1 MMRFYTNVARRGN
14 NLLVRERSDTGL
26 SRYKVPF
33 KPILYVKTNE
43 ETGYRSLIENEPVK
57 PIEFESMTDAKEFL
71 EKYDSVSG
79 FPVFGMTDYIR
90 QYLGREKYEW
100 EYKQLSIWS
109 FDIETTVP
117 EDENGDT
124 EFPEPIDAKGEV
136 LLITLTNIQTGKS
149 FTFGSNPYS
158 GNDTRYMNCGDE
170 KTLLRR
176 FLEFWQQIDVDI
188 ITGWNIDQFD
198 IPYLVTRITDV
209 LGEDFAKQLSP
220 WGIVRC
226 TNKEYNGRIE
236 YSTELTGISILDY
249 MVLYKKY
256 ILTKQESYSLANI
269 SEVELGHTKLDHS
282 QYKTWREFHT
292 KDWDLFTKYN
302 VVDALLIK
310 QLDDK
315 LNLIRI
321 VTTVAYK
328 AGINFEDVASPIKTW
343 DSIIHNTLLADK
355 IVVPQATRSRV
366 QPLDGAY
373 VKEPVPGRYKNVSSI
388 DATSLYPSIIIT
400 NNISPETYVGNV
412 GTTYEDFEKNATGAI
427 FGDSEYV
434 VTPAGARYS
443 KAKRGIL
450 PRLMVEYM
458 ADRKAVK
465 NEMLRLE
472 QEYENTKNESL
483 LNRIAALDALQ
494 MAIKILLNS
503 CYGATA
509 NEHFRFYK
517 HDHAASITLT
527 GQYLLRSSELKVD
540 ALINEKFGLG
550 DERFVIYCDTD
561 SVTGDSIIE
570 VNGNET
576 AIEEFFNMVDTSI
589 EYTRSGSEVKRTTG
603 YYTDTVDDSMNIV
616 NRRIKYVMRH
626 KTKKKLYRVT
636 VGGAQVTITE
646 DHSLIVL
653 RDGQL
658 VDVSVLNL
666 KSGDKL
672 IRIRK

>member
-1 MMRFYTNVARRGN
+1 
-14 NLLVRERSDTGL
+14 LLV
-26 SRYKVPF
+26 
-33 KPILYVKTNE
+33 
-43 ETGYRSLIENEPVK
+43 
-57 PIEFESMTDAKEFL
+57 
-71 EKYDSVSG
+71 
-79 FPVFGMTDYIR
+79 
-90 QYLGREKYEW
+90 
-100 EYKQLSIWS
+100 
-109 FDIETTVP
+109 
-117 EDENGDT
+117 
-124 EFPEPIDAKGEV
+124 
-136 LLITLTNIQTGKS
+136 
-149 FTFGSNPYS
+149 
-158 GNDTRYMNCGDE
+158 
-170 KTLLRR
+170 
-176 FLEFWQQIDVDI
+176 
-188 ITGWNIDQFD
+188 
-198 IPYLVTRITDV
+198 
-209 LGEDFAKQLSP
+209 
-220 WGIVRC
+220 
-226 TNKEYNGRIE
+226 
-236 YSTELTGISILDY
+236 
-249 MVLYKKY
+249 
-256 ILTKQESYSLANI
+256 
-269 SEVELGHTKLDHS
+269 
-282 QYKTWREFHT
+282 
-292 KDWDLFTKYN
+292 
-302 VVDALLIK
+302 K

-321 VTTVAYK
+321 VVTVAYK
-328 AGINFEDVASPIKTW
+328 AGINFEDVSSPIKTW
-343 DSIIHNTLLADK
+343 DSIIHNTLLDEK
-355 IVVPQATRSRV
+355 VVVPQATRSRV

-412 GTTYEDFEKNATGAI
+412 GTTYDDFEKNTTDAI

-458 ADRKAVK
+458 VDRKTVK

-472 QEYENTKNESL
+472 QEYENTQNESL
-483 LNRIAALDALQ
+483 LNRIAALDAMQ

-540 ALINEKFGLG
+540 ALINEKFGLSN
-550 DERFVIYCDTD
+550 ERFVIYCDTD

-576 AIEEFFNMVDTSI
+576 TIEEFFDMVDTSI